1 MKEKLPMLGIEAD
14 DLARQHIDREVRR
27 EMENIVAA
35 KLRNAADAMGGR
47 AGGARAFTL
56 LGPSV
61 DHHGKA
67 IF

>member
-27 EMENIVAA
+27 ELENIVAA
-35 KLRNAADAMGGR
+35 KLRNAADATRGR
-47 AGGARAFTL
+47 AGGTRAFIL
-56 LGPSV
+56 LSPSV